1 MKRIWILKMMGKS
14 GPPDEA
20 ARSFSM
26 TAMPSV
32 CGESPH
38 GRRGGVYRPNSF
50 FAFNTN
56 QANMTLKECIGQHIN
71 MVKGILV

>member
-1 MKRIWILKMMGKS
+1 MMGKS

>member
-20 ARSFSM
+20 ARFFSM

-38 GRRGGVYRPNSF
+38 GRGN
-50 FAFNTN
+50 
-56 QANMTLKECIGQHIN
+56 IGQIHFLPLIR
-71 MVKGILV
+71 IRRI